1 MARICITFSMLF
13 VAMFFLS
20 VVAQYP
26 TASPKA
32 SVVITIGTGPSIV
45 NSLSPITPPS
55 VSPSLPPSS
64 ISSPPAHAPAPHK
77 SGAASHGFSFAIGTF
92 VVALVAAALII

>member
-1 MARICITFSMLF
+1 MTRICITCPMLF
-13 VAMFFLS
+13 VAMFYLS

-32 SVVITIGTGPSIV
+32 SVVITIGAA
-45 NSLSPITPPS
+45 NSPSPITPPS

-64 ISSPPAHAPAPHK
+64 ISSPPAPAHAPAPHK
-77 SGAASHGFSFAIGTF
+77 SGAASHGFSFATGTF